1 MNLYLRFAHM
11 LLGRTNCG
19 KKYQNG
25 LWCNFGFKKMLKVVK
40 QTLSLWSLGF
50 IRQAGELIVLD
61 LIDKA
66 TYEEG

>member
-1 MNLYLRFAHM
+1 
-11 LLGRTNCG
+11 
-19 KKYQNG
+19 
-25 LWCNFGFKKMLKVVK
+25 MLKVVK